1 MMSTNNGRYRF
12 IPLLI
17 ALTSLSLPTPN
28 SGAEPVLAPNWTLSE
43 AGGSTVEF
51 HRESAERPAVLLF
64 WATWCP
70 YCRALMPHLKKIRQD
85 YATKGVDFYALNIWE
100 DSDPVSYFSEH
111 NFGFRLLLNADGV
124 ATDYGIKGTPG
135 LIVVDQAKNIVYTR
149 NSGTSPKQVA
159 MDVRRALDGLGD

>member
-17 ALTSLSLPTPN
+17 LLTSLSLPTRN
-28 SGAEPVLAPNWTLSE
+28 SGAEPALAPNWTLSD
-43 AGGSTVEF
+43 ASGSTVEF
-51 HRESAERPAVLLF
+51 HHESAGRPAVLLF

-70 YCRALMPHLKKIRQD
+70 YCRALMPHLEKVRQD
-85 YATKGVDFYALNIWE
+85 YATEGVDFYALNIWE

-111 NFGFRLLLNADGV
+111 NYGFRLLLNGGSV

-135 LIVVDQAKNIVYTR
+135 LIVVDQAKKIVYTR
-149 NSGTSPKQVA
+149 NSGTSPEQVE
-159 MDVRRALDGLGD
+159 MDLRRVLDGFSD